1 MLLSLLLKTEKSK
14 ASLTSW
20 YYGETALERWWR
32 LNGTTFVYCLAAIVT
47 IVLIL
52 IIWLYCTEESR
63 AEARKKREAKRLERD
78 EAVKKELERISRCE
92 VTLIFCYDDKVKT
105 LVHKKNFVFNPDFPS
120 REGYSFDGWYTDSAR
135 TTPFQN
141 KAITDNLTLYAKW
154 TKEAD

>member
-1 MLLSLLLKTEKSK
+1 MFLSLLLKTEKSK
-14 ASLTSW
+14 ATLLPDRDFEYW
-20 YYGETALERWWR
+20 YSQNKVAFWLLIALAI
-32 LNGTTFVYCLAAIVT
+32 FVLA
-47 IVLIL
+47 LIAAAVFSA
-52 IIWLYCTEESR
+52 TEESR

-92 VTLIFCYDDKVKT
+92 VTLIFCYDDKTKT
-105 LVHKKNFVFNPDFPS
+105 IVHKKNLVFNPEFPS

>member
-1 MLLSLLLKTEKSK
+1 MLNYSFLLLSNFDL
-14 ASLTSW
+14 
-20 YYGETALERWWR
+20 G
-32 LNGTTFVYCLAAIVT
+32 
-47 IVLIL
+47 LIFAFSAPVFLIFLFSFL
-52 IIWLYCTEESR
+52 IIVSALYLTKNYR
-63 AEARKKREAKRLERD
+63 ATARKNREARRHARD
-78 EAVKKELERISRCE
+78 EALKKELERISRCE